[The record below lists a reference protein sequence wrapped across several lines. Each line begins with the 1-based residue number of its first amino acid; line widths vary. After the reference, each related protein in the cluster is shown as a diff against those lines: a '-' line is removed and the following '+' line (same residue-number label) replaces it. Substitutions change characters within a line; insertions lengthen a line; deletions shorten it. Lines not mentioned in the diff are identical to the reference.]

1 MRSRVHGALPTA
13 LSLVLLASCSA
24 IDPTVP
30 DPTRPSPEPPP
41 SWGVP
46 ITGATMLVTR
56 DGTHAVVADPDRDRI
71 VSIDLVREAA
81 GAVRALPP
89 GDEPGRLVEDGLGRI
104 HVALRRGGALV
115 TLADPSSLT
124 VAERRDVCPE
134 PRGLAWDAA
143 TDLIHVAC
151 TGGELVSLPA
161 AGGPAVRT
169 LILDRDLRDVI
180 VTGDRLVVTRFRS
193 AELLTLDAAGAV
205 ISRVKPPT
213 VKRIVPEIELGQTIP
228 VVDAIPAVAWRT
240 IALPDGSLVVS
251 HQRQV
256 QGGIKTTPGGYRS
269 GCDGGP
275 VEAAITIVRPG
286 DVPQAAVPRAHGTLP
301 VDVASDELGN
311 LAVVLA
317 GSKFV
322 QIVPAAS
329 VGGRDDDECGED
341 NSDGAARGP
350 MIDDRLGAPTSVG
363 YRPNGDLVIF
373 YPELPAVTL
382 HRRDDLV
389 AGTPSTTPAHATIE
403 LPGPFGYDSG
413 RALFHGQTGVGLACA
428 SCHPEGREDGLVW
441 TFAELG
447 PRRTQSL
454 AGHILR
460 RAPYHWG
467 GDMADLGMLMDQV
480 FTLRM
485 AGGAATRSERLSLGP
500 WLDRIAAPA
509 PVVRDVAA
517 IERGR
522 ALFDDAETACTSCHN
537 GELLTN
543 NMKFDVGKGV
553 PIKVPSLL
561 GVGARPPFMHDGCAT
576 TLAER
581 FGACGGGDSH
591 GKTSQLTP
599 AQLADLIALL
609 ESL

>member
-1 MRSRVHGALPTA
+1 VSRQLPTA
-13 LSLVLLASCSA
+13 LSLVLLASCTTR
-24 IDPTVP
+24 DPSVP
-30 DPTRPSPEPPP
+30 DPTVPSPEPPP
-41 SWGVP
+41 PWGVP
-46 ITGATMLVTR
+46 ITGGTMLVTQ
-56 DGTHAVVADPDRDRI
+56 DGAYGVVADPDRDRL
-71 VSIDLVREAA
+71 VAIDLVRETTA
-81 GAVRALPP
+81 GVRALTA
-89 GDEPGRLVEDGLGRI
+89 GDEPGRLVEDGAGRI
-104 HVALRRGGALV
+104 HVALRRGGAIV
-115 TLADPSSLT
+115 TLADASSLEIG
-124 VAERRDVCPE
+124 ERRDVCPE
-134 PRGLAWDAA
+134 PRGLAWDAT
-143 TDLIHVAC
+143 TDLVHVAC
-151 TGGELVSLPA
+151 AGGELVSLPA

-180 VTGDRLVVTRFRS
+180 VTRDRLVVTRFRS
-193 AELLTLDAAGAV
+193 AELLTLDAAGVV

-213 VKRIVPEIELGQTIP
+213 VKRIVPEPELGQTVP
-228 VVDAIPAVAWRT
+228 LVDAIPAVAWRT
-240 IALPDGSLVVS
+240 IALPDGRLVVS

-269 GCDGGP
+269 GCEGGP
-275 VEAAITIVRPG
+275 VEAALTIVRPG
-286 DVPQAAVPRAHGTLP
+286 AAPEAAVPRARGTLP

-311 LAVVLA
+311 LAFVLA
-317 GSKFV
+317 GSNLV

-341 NSDGAARGP
+341 RSDGAARGP
-350 MIDDRLGAPTSVG
+350 VIDDRLGAPTSVG

-373 YPELPAVTL
+373 YPELPAVTV
-382 HRRDDLV
+382 HSREHLV
-389 AGTPSTTPAHATIE
+389 PGTPSATPPRATIE
-403 LPGPFGYDSG
+403 LPGPFGYDAG

-467 GDMADLGMLMDQV
+467 GDMADLGMLMEQV
-480 FTLRM
+480 FTQRM

-500 WLDRIAAPA
+500 WLDRIPAPA
-509 PVVRDVAA
+509 PVVRDIAA

-522 ALFDDAETACTSCHN
+522 ALFDAAETACTSCHN

-543 NMKFDVGKGV
+543 NMRFDVGKGA
-553 PIKVPSLL
+553 PTKVPSLL
-561 GVGARPPFMHDGCAT
+561 GVGARAPFMHDGCAT
-576 TLAER
+576 TLADR
-581 FGACGGGDSH
+581 FGACGGGDAH

-599 AQLADLIALL
+599 AQLADLVALL

>member
-1 MRSRVHGALPTA
+1 VNGPLRTT
-13 LSLVLLASCSA
+13 LSLALIASCTNTTTS
-24 IDPTVP
+24 DPNEL
-30 DPTRPSPEPPP
+30 PSPEPPP

-71 VSIDLVREAA
+71 VSVDLVRKAA
-81 GAVRALPP
+81 GDVLPLTA
-89 GDEPGRLVEDGLGRI
+89 GDEPGRLVEDGAGRI
-104 HVALRRGGALV
+104 HVALRRGGAIV
-115 TLADPSSLT
+115 TLASASSL
-124 VAERRDVCPE
+124 AIAQRRDVCPE
-134 PRGLAWDAA
+134 PRGLAWDAT

-169 LILDRDLRDVI
+169 LLLDRDLRDVI
-180 VTGDRLVVTRFRS
+180 VSGDRLLVTRFRS

-205 ISRVKPPT
+205 ISRVRPPT
-213 VKRIVPEIELGQTIP
+213 VTRIVPEVELGQSVP
-228 VVDAIPAVAWRT
+228 LVDAIPAVAWRT
-240 IALPDGSLVVS
+240 IALPDGRIVIS

-256 QGGIKTTPGGYRS
+256 QGGIRTSPGGYRS

-275 VEAAITIVRPG
+275 VEAAMTVVRPG
-286 DVPQAAVPRAHGTLP
+286 GAPEAVVPRAHGTLP
-301 VDVASDELGN
+301 VDVASDADGN
-311 LAVVLA
+311 LAFVLA
-317 GSKFV
+317 GSGRV
-322 QIVPAAS
+322 QVVPVAS
-329 VGGRDDDECGED
+329 IGGRDDDKCGED
-341 NSDGAARGP
+341 PGDLAARGRL
-350 MIDDRLGAPTSVG
+350 IDDRLGAPTAVG
-363 YRPNGDLVIF
+363 FRPDGDLVIF
-373 YPELPAVTL
+373 HPELPAITI
-382 HRRDDLV
+382 HSRDQLWSSGGV
-389 AGTPSTTPAHATIE
+389 PAPPPSTTIE

-480 FTLRM
+480 FTQRM
-485 AGGAATRSERLSLGP
+485 AGGAATRSQRLSLGP
-500 WLDRIAAPA
+500 WLDRIPAPA

-522 ALFDDAETACTSCHN
+522 AVFDDAETACTSCHN

-543 NMKFDVGKGV
+543 SMKFDVGKGV

-561 GVGARPPFMHDGCAT
+561 GVGARAPFMHDGCAA
-576 TLAER
+576 TLADR
-581 FGACGGGDSH
+581 FGACGGGDAH
-591 GKTSQLTP
+591 GKTSQLTA
-599 AQLADLIALL
+599 AQLADLVALL